1 MKYQTIICE
10 HNLGVLE
17 ITINRPEKLN
27 ALNRNVIQELG
38 DAIIEALADKSVK
51 AIIITGAGSKAFV
64 AGADITEFNDL
75 DKDAGMQLAAKGQ
88 EHVFNRIENAEKPII
103 AAINGFALGGGFELA
118 LACHFRLAS
127 DNAKFGL
134 PEVNL
139 GLIPG
144 YGGTQRLT
152 QLVGK
157 GIALEMMM
165 TGGMI
170 DAVYALSKGIVNH
183 VTSPEELLPRT
194 RAILG
199 TILQKAPL
207 AVAKVIGL
215 ANLAAT
221 GNPQGFEA
229 EIAAF
234 GDLFDTADMKE
245 GTAAFLAKRKPEFKG
260 V

>member
-1 MKYQTIICE
+1 MEYQTII
-10 HNLGVLE
+10 HQLNSGILE
-17 ITINRPEKLN
+17 LTINRPEKLN
-27 ALNRNVIQELG
+27 ALNRTVIQELG
-38 DAIIEALADKSVK
+38 DAVAAAMNNEAVK
-51 AIIITGAGSKAFV
+51 GIIITGSGNKAFV
-64 AGADITEFNDL
+64 AGADITEL
-75 DKDAGMQLAAKGQ
+75 SELSREEGMQLAAKGQ
-88 EHVFNRIENAEKPII
+88 AHVFNRIEKSTKPII
-103 AAINGFALGGGFELA
+103 AAVNGFALGGGFELA
-118 LACHFRLAS
+118 LACHFRLAA

-165 TGGMI
+165 TGSMV
-170 DAVYALSKGIVNH
+170 DAAYALSKGIVNH
-183 VTSPEELLPRT
+183 VTTPEELLPKT
-194 RAILG
+194 RAILS

-207 AVAKVIGL
+207 AVGKVIAL

-221 GNPQGFEA
+221 GNPQGYEA

-234 GDLFDTADMKE
+234 GDLFATADMRE
-245 GTAAFLAKRKPEFKG
+245 GTAAFMAKRKPEFKG